1 MIIFSFGQVEL
12 GRGRIMLNFI
22 KIVIV
27 LFIMFISM
35 SGLTACAGDNANTF
49 HTSVGDKTEKI
60 HDDIAAG
67 SIRYVN
73 ISGNAKS
80 IVIEQSA
87 DKYFE
92 FHDKDL
98 NSAHTYKVRCDEKG
112 DSIDIDIM
120 MENTEAD
127 NNNILGSV
135 VIVIPQKEFEKIEV
149 SGDFSQI
156 FCHTLNSDVLIH
168 QNRSFVNLDIEADH
182 LEHNITL
189 DGSESNAF
197 RGVSVYLDKLPD
209 NVKMELNL
217 IQGGTINDSQS
228 ILQKDRFEAGSG
240 KPVISINNTKEI
252 NIYIED

>member
-1 MIIFSFGQVEL
+1 MK
-12 GRGRIMLNFI
+12 
-22 KIVIV
+22 KIIV
-27 LFIMFISM
+27 LFILFISM

-49 HTSVGDKTEKI
+49 RTLVEDKTEKI

-67 SIRYVN
+67 AIRHVN

-80 IVIEQSA
+80 IIIEQSA

-92 FHDKDL
+92 FYNKDL
-98 NSAHTYKVRCDEKG
+98 NSAHTYEVRCDEKG

-120 MENTEAD
+120 MENAEAD

-135 VIVIPQKEFEKIEV
+135 VIDIPQKEFEKIEI
-149 SGDFSQI
+149 SGNFSQI
-156 FCHTLNSDVLIH
+156 FCYTLNSDVLIH
-168 QNRSFVNLDIEADH
+168 ANRSFVNLEIEADH

-217 IQGGTINDSQS
+217 NQGGTINDSQN
-228 ILQKDRFEAGSG
+228 ILKKNKFESGSG

-252 NIYIED
+252 TVYTEE